1 MWQNYHAPGTVAEA
15 LELLARYREAC
26 RLIAG
31 GTDLILEIER
41 GVRTAQTLIDISRIP
56 ELSRIEVQPL
66 YVPGTSE
73 SAWHVGEITLGANV
87 THNQVVATA
96 ALVAHAFPLAR
107 ACWLVGA
114 PQIRNRGT
122 VAGNCV
128 TASPANDTITPLWA
142 MDATFTL
149 ASRDRGERTLT
160 CDQFF
165 LGVRKTALQPD
176 EMLVRINVPAL
187 KPTERGTFLKL
198 GLRQAQAISVVNVAV
213 ILGTGD
219 WGLKESPISN
229 PQSSVSYA
237 RIALGSVAPTI
248 VRAAEAEA
256 YLAGKELTD
265 EVIARAAELAAAAAR
280 PISDIRGSAE
290 YRRDMVRVLTARAL
304 RQLRAGTE
312 RADWPE
318 RPVLLWGGTNRRIG
332 ESANRRI
339 GESTDAALP
348 IPNPQSP
355 ITFTLNGKPVTL
367 HGARGKTLLRA
378 IREDAGLTGAK
389 EGCAEGECGAC
400 TVWLDGMAVMSC
412 LVPAERAEGCEVVT
426 VEGLADLTPPPPFPP
441 TLGGQG
447 GGKGEPDSP
456 PLAGDGPGER
466 WHLPPQPPFPPTL
479 GGQGG
484 GKGEEG
490 SPPLVGEGPGERLFA
505 EPGKRLHP
513 LQQAF
518 IDAGAVQC
526 GYCTPGLLMSA
537 ANLLEEIPQPTTDQI
552 KQALTGNL
560 CRCTGYYKI
569 LEAID
574 SASRQKPHGSQ

>member
-1 MWQNYHAPGTVAEA
+1 MWHNYYAPDSVAEA
-15 LELLARYREAC
+15 LDLLAQHSDA

-41 GVRTAQTLIDISRIP
+41 GVRSPKTLIDVSRIP
-56 ELSRIEVQPL
+56 GLNV
-66 YVPGTSE
+66 
-73 SAWHVGEITLGANV
+73 VGREDGVFHLGANV
-87 THNQVVATA
+87 THNQVVATTD
-96 ALVAHAFPLAR
+96 LVAHAFPLAR

-213 ILGTGD
+213 IVDFGFR
-219 WGLKESPISN
+219 ISDFGSDDSAIRN
-229 PQSSVSYA
+229 PPSAIRNA
-237 RIALGSVAPTI
+237 RIALGAVAPTI
-248 VRAAEAEA
+248 VRATEAEA

-265 EVIARAAELAAAAAR
+265 DVIAHAAELAAAAAR

-290 YRRDMVRVLTARAL
+290 YRRDMVRVLTSRAL
-304 RQLRAGTE
+304 RQLRDGTE

-318 RPVLLWGGTNRRIG
+318 RPVLLQGKANQRIN
-332 ESANRRI
+332 ESANQRI
-339 GESTDAALP
+339 NESANQRISESANGALS
-348 IPNPQSP
+348 IPNTQYP
-355 ITFTLNGKPVTL
+355 ISLTLNGKPTIL
-367 HGARGKTLLRA
+367 HGVRGKTLLRA
-378 IREDAGLTGAK
+378 LREDAGLTGTK

-400 TVWLDGMAVMSC
+400 TVWLDGVAVMSC

-426 VEGLADLTPPPPFPP
+426 VEGLADLTLSPGLRPPPLPLL
-441 TLGGQG
+441 T
-447 GGKGEPDSP
+447 GEGE
-456 PLAGDGPGER
+456 GDGGER
-466 WHLPPQPPFPPTL
+466 
-479 GGQGG
+479 
-484 GKGEEG
+484 
-490 SPPLVGEGPGERLFA
+490 VRL
-505 EPGKRLHP
+505 
-513 LQQAF
+513 
-518 IDAGAVQC
+518 
-526 GYCTPGLLMSA
+526 
-537 ANLLEEIPQPTTDQI
+537 
-552 KQALTGNL
+552 
-560 CRCTGYYKI
+560 
-569 LEAID
+569 
-574 SASRQKPHGSQ
+574 

>member
-1 MWQNYHAPGTVAEA
+1 MWHTYYAPASVPEA
-15 LELLARYREAC
+15 LALLAQHADA

-41 GVRTAQTLIDISRIP
+41 GVRTPETLIDVSRIP
-56 ELSRIEVQPL
+56 GLDAIERSNGVF
-66 YVPGTSE
+66 
-73 SAWHVGEITLGANV
+73 HLGANV
-87 THNQVVATA
+87 THNQVVGTPDA
-96 ALVAHAFPLAR
+96 VAHAFPLAR

-128 TASPANDTITPLWA
+128 TASPANDTIAPLWA

-160 CDQFF
+160 CAEFF
-165 LGVRKTALQPD
+165 RGVRKTALQPD

-213 ILGTGD
+213 VVEFADRRPTTND
-219 WGLKESPISN
+219 ARN
-229 PQSSVSYA
+229 TQYAVRA

-265 EVIARAAELAAAAAR
+265 DVIAHAAGLAAAAAR
-280 PISDIRGSAE
+280 PISDVRGSAE

-304 RQLRAGTE
+304 RQLRDGTE

-318 RPVLLWGGTNRRIG
+318 RPVLLQGGGARGQGAGVRSQ
-332 ESANRRI
+332 ES
-339 GESTDAALP
+339 GVS
-348 IPNPQSP
+348 
-355 ITFTLNGKPVTL
+355 FVLNGKPIVL
-367 HGARGKTLLRA
+367 GGVRGKTLLRA
-378 IREDAGLTGAK
+378 LREDAGLTGTK

-400 TVWLDGMAVMSC
+400 TVWLDGVAVMSC
-412 LVPAERAEGCEVVT
+412 LVPVERAEGCEVVT
-426 VEGLADLTPPPPFPP
+426 VEGLAGL
-441 TLGGQG
+441 
-447 GGKGEPDSP
+447 
-456 PLAGDGPGER
+456 DG
-466 WHLPPQPPFPPTL
+466 
-479 GGQGG
+479 
-484 GKGEEG
+484 
-490 SPPLVGEGPGERLFA
+490 A
-505 EPGKRLHP
+505 LHP
-513 LQQAF
+513 VQQAF
-518 IDAGAVQC
+518 VDAGAVQC

-537 ANLLEEIPQPTTDQI
+537 VNLLEEVPQPTPDQV

-569 LEAID
+569 IEAITHAAGD
-574 SASRQKPHGSQ
+574 AA